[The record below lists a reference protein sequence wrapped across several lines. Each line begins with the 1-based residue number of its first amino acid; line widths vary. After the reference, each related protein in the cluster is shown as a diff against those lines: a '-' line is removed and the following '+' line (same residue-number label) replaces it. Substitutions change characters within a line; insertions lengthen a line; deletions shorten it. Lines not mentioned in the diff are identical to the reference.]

1 MKVVVGLGN
10 PGKKYELTRH
20 NVGFIVLDK
29 YLGNVSWKEAHNALI
44 YEDNINGEKVLFVKP
59 LTFMNN
65 SGDAI
70 QEILSYYKVYID
82 DLLVIQDDI
91 ALELGKSRIK
101 YESSDGGHNGIKS
114 IINRLQTKKFLRLK
128 IGLAK
133 EKEIDTIS
141 YVLGKLTKKE
151 ITQIDDDM
159 NKYFDIIDAFIKDG
173 LDGVIRMQNG

>member
-1 MKVVVGLGN
+1 MKLVVGLGN
-10 PGKKYELTRH
+10 PGKEYELTRH
-20 NVGFIVLDK
+20 NAGFIIVDN
-29 YLGNVSWKEAHNALI
+29 YLGNVAWKEFHNAMVHEKVI
-44 YEDNINGEKVLFVKP
+44 DGEKVLFVKP

-70 QEILSYYKVYID
+70 KSIINFYKLSTD

-91 ALELGKSRIK
+91 ALELGKHRIK

-114 IINRLQTKKFLRLK
+114 VINRLGTNKVLRLK

-141 YVLGKLTKKE
+141 YVLGKRTKKE
-151 ITQIDDDM
+151 IEQLQKDSKTYY
-159 NKYFDIIDAFIKDG
+159 NIIDTFIKYGKDK
-173 LDGVIRMQNG
+173 VIEM